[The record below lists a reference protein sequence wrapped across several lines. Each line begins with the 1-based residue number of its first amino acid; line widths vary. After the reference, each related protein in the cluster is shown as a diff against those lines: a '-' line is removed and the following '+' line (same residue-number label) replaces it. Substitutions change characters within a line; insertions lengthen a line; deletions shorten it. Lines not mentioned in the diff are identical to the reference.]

1 MAESLP
7 LSPALWPFLLAL
19 ELLDNSE
26 VEINDLL
33 ADEDDIAFR
42 SCPELLWRYD
52 TNSKRSHLRMYVE
65 TYITKRQVNEFC
77 FLTRV

>member
-7 LSPALWPFLLAL
+7 LWAFLLAL

-26 VEINDLL
+26 VEINDVLG
-33 ADEDDIAFR
+33 DDDDRAFR
-42 SCPELLWRYD
+42 SGPELLWRYD
-52 TNSKRSHLRMYVE
+52 TNSKRSLLRIYVE